1 MQRFIEIGLI
11 ATIIVG
17 SIWLWRTTVQRDE
30 LQREHDRLAA
40 KIGVLAIKDP
50 AQVHIRAIATG
61 EPLNFAWRAYFPA
74 NYRWSYTT
82 KSGSGGSS
90 SSSSPQETILR
101 VRIRE
106 IDGHLMLY
114 TRFSGGS
121 GLMSIGPAKMLE
133 MLKQNPE
140 ALKNLQVERLAA
152 DGPIAFDADQAQTL
166 VKISLPAELQAEA
179 KEKLQ
184 AWEYERVAPTIEW
197 IRFGPP
203 GFAEREQA
211 AGQLPK

>member
-1 MQRFIEIGLI
+1 VVIVIGGL
-11 ATIIVG
+11 A
-17 SIWLWRTTVQRDE
+17 LWRTTVQRDE

-50 AQVHIRAIATG
+50 AQVHIRAIDTG

-90 SSSSPQETILR
+90 SSSLPQETILR

-121 GLMSIGPAKMLE
+121 GLMSIGSAKLLE
-133 MLKQNPE
+133 ILKQNPD
-140 ALKNLQVERLAA
+140 ALKNFQIERLAA
-152 DGPIAFDADQAQTL
+152 DGPIAFDADEAQTL
-166 VKISLPAELQAEA
+166 VKIALPADLQAEA
-179 KEKLQ
+179 KQKLQ
-184 AWEYERVAPTIEW
+184 QWEYDRVAPTVEW

-203 GFAEREQA
+203 GFAQREQA